1 MMFNIDA
8 NWFIAGAILVIWFE
22 LNVINKK
29 IKRNQRANLNEIDNL
44 YKILKGK
51 MDRKGGRTK

>member
-29 IKRNQRANLNEIDNL
+29 IKRNQCSNLNEIDNL

-51 MDRKGGRTK
+51 VDRK